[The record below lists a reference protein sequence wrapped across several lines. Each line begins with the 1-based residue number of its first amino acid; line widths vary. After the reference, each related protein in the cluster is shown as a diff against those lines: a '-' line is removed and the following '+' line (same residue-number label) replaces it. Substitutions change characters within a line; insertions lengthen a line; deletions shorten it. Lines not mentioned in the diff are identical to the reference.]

1 MIHLLLRLFGLWAS
15 ALWLIV
21 PPATAH
27 AQSMQTS
34 RPGAPSDYPHKSIR
48 LVVPFAPGG
57 GTDIIARLLAQK
69 VGAAWGQS
77 IVVDNRGGAGGTIGT
92 NTAAKATPDG
102 YTLLLTSISVA
113 FSPALYRKLPYD
125 TEKELAPVT
134 LIVVQPNLLTVHPGL
149 PVKSVPELVAL
160 AKSKPGEIR
169 YSSGGTGSASHLA
182 TELFRATANISLIH
196 VPYKGGGPAI
206 TALLAGE
213 THMMV
218 PNIVTSLP
226 HIKAGRMR
234 ALAVTGMTRA
244 KSLPELPTIAEAG
257 VPGAEFDGWYG
268 LLVPA
273 KTPSAIVRKINE
285 EFNRALAAQDV
296 RERFADAGFEPLGG
310 TQEKFAAYL
319 KAETKKWTT
328 VVRKANIQI
337 D

>member
-1 MIHLLLRLFGLWAS
+1 MIHSLLRLCALV
-15 ALWLIV
+15 LWLIV
-21 PPATAH
+21 PTGTAY

-34 RPGAPSDYPHKSIR
+34 RSEASSDFPRKSVR

-69 VGAAWGQS
+69 AGTAWGQS
-77 IVVDNRGGAGGTIGT
+77 MVVDNRSGAGGTIGT
-92 NTAAKATPDG
+92 NIVAKAAPDG
-102 YTLLLTSISVA
+102 YTILLSSVSIA
-113 FSPALYRKLPYD
+113 FLPALYRKLPYD
-125 TEKELAPVT
+125 TEKDLVPVT
-134 LIVVQPNLLTVHPGL
+134 LIVTQPNLLTVHPGL
-149 PVKSVPELVAL
+149 PVKSVPELIAL

-182 TELFRATANISLIH
+182 TELFRATANISLVH

-206 TALLAGE
+206 TALLTGE

-244 KSLPELPTIAEAG
+244 KAAPELPTVAEAG
-257 VPGAEFDGWYG
+257 LPGSEFDGWYG

-273 KTPSAIVRKINE
+273 KTPGAIIKKINE
-285 EFNRALAAQDV
+285 EFNRALAAQEV

-310 TQEKFAAYL
+310 TQEKFATYL
-319 KAETKKWTT
+319 KAEIKKWTT
-328 VVRKANIQI
+328 VVSEARIQI